1 MRNNR
6 NSLINSAVKPLFH
19 LQLDFIRGFDS
30 ADKETIAR
38 IFP

>member
-6 NSLINSAVKPLFH
+6 NSLINIAIKTLLH
-19 LQLDFIRGFDS
+19 LQLDFVRGFDS